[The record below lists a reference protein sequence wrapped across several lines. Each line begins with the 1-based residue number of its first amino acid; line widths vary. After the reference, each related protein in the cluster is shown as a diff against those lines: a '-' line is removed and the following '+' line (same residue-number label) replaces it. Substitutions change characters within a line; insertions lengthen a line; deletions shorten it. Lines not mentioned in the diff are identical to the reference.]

1 MRKLIGISDKSISGQ
16 ESKNTFMAVIL
27 KIQNA
32 NSGISRVQ
40 KKLSL
45 YSHKSFDVIIVIIF
59 SLNSMKTMKYKISH
73 ILRII
78 RFREQS
84 IFIIPI
90 KNMIF
95 IERINA
101 ILSAYKRLYLS
112 VTSERTKLRPTYNRI
127 KLIENI
133 NPSLKNN
140 KVINKGITIPIGE
153 SQIKCLKII
162 IIVRTIGMSKKI

>member
-1 MRKLIGISDKSISGQ
+1 
-16 ESKNTFMAVIL
+16 
-27 KIQNA
+27 
-32 NSGISRVQ
+32 
-40 KKLSL
+40 
-45 YSHKSFDVIIVIIF
+45 
-59 SLNSMKTMKYKISH
+59 
-73 ILRII
+73 
-78 RFREQS
+78 
-84 IFIIPI
+84 
-90 KNMIF
+90 MIF

-101 ILSAYKRLYLS
+101 ILGAYKRLYLS